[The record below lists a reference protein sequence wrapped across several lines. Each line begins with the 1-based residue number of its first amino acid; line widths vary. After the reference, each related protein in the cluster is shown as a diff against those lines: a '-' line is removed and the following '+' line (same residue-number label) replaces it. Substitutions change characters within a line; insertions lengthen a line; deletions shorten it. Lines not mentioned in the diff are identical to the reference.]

1 MWNRA
6 ELKARGKFA
15 FKANYWR
22 CVIVA
27 LIMTIL
33 FSGGAARGA
42 QQAGSGDVNINF
54 NGGPL
59 IEFDSLPP
67 AVTGAII
74 AGVAVG
80 GVIGIIIAVFL
91 LNPLNVGGQRF
102 FIVNAKEP
110 AELNELGWPFKN
122 CYGNVVKTM
131 LLTDVYV
138 ILWSLLF
145 IIPGII
151 KGYAYMMVPYI
162 LAENPSLDANEAIT
176 ISRQMMN
183 GNKWKAFVFD
193 LSYILWDIAS
203 VITLGVLGI
212 FYVGPYKFAAK
223 AELYYAIKAQAGY

>member
-1 MWNRA
+1 M
-6 ELKARGKFA
+6 
-15 FKANYWR
+15 
-22 CVIVA
+22 
-27 LIMTIL
+27 
-33 FSGGAARGA
+33 
-42 QQAGSGDVNINF
+42 
-54 NGGPL
+54 
-59 IEFDSLPP
+59 
-67 AVTGAII
+67 
-74 AGVAVG
+74 
-80 GVIGIIIAVFL
+80 
-91 LNPLNVGGQRF
+91 
-102 FIVNAKEP
+102 NAKEP

-176 ISRQMMN
+176 ISRRMMD

-193 LSYILWDIAS
+193 LSFILWDIAS

-212 FYVGPYKFAAK
+212 FYVGPYKFASK